1 MRWFKNM
8 RRQKPQRLMVLT
20 VRFVGEQD
28 GPSERRLKECFVEHF
43 RKQATVERAYLALA
57 DHGDGKRAHV
67 TLAIRSSSG
76 EDPTLIRKLQSIF
89 SSMFSSH
96 EHLDMM
102 FIQEDEEH
110 QLQGVCKPFYQTSD

>member
-1 MRWFKNM
+1 M
-8 RRQKPQRLMVLT
+8 
-20 VRFVGEQD
+20 
-28 GPSERRLKECFVEHF
+28 SERRLKERFVELF

-76 EDPTLIRKLQSIF
+76 DDLTLIRKLQSIF
-89 SSMFSSH
+89 SSMFSSR

-102 FIQEDEEH
+102 FIKEDQEC
-110 QLQGVCKPFYQTSD
+110 QLQGVCNPFYQTGD